1 MTDNTDETYRDVLP
15 QGFVLHWYEMKSVL
29 GRGAFGVT
37 YLAQDKNLDQF
48 VAIKEYFPNEF
59 STRESSYTVHP
70 TTSKSKEMY
79 EWGLNRFIREARILA
94 KFKHL
99 NIVRVLSV
107 FENNNTAYMVME
119 YEQGKELSRLFKEK
133 AHFTEQELLGIFLPV
148 TEGLKLVHDAGFI
161 HRDIKPSN
169 IYIRE
174 DKSPVLIDFGSARQV
189 SGVPTRALTS
199 LVTYGYAPFEQYNE
213 SEDKQGPWTDI
224 YALGASLFF
233 GLTGKL
239 PIEALARGSSMLST
253 SIDPYEPLSVMLK
266 GKYPTSFLRAID
278 HALLFHANERPQ
290 DVMVWADMLS
300 GKQDVPEVPV
310 ARLTKAPQGENLD
323 ATVIRVRKPGTS
335 PDTLGEKQTASSQEE
350 SPPDSTK
357 RSLSARLVFVLLII
371 VVIFGV
377 GAILLLEPEEGEST
391 TPEQVEVSKID
402 ELLAQADQAY
412 QAGNYIRP
420 ENNNALQ
427 LYLQLLTLD
436 PAHEQANSG
445 VAEIIKRFSDSIR
458 SDLADNYF
466 DKAEKNLQL
475 LLIAK
480 PGSKELIK
488 LQDELKNAQI
498 TYSQQLQ
505 LLAQAD
511 KYLDQKKRVSPIGN
525 NALSTLRQV
534 LKLDPG
540 NKGAMERIEIISS
553 HYIKQAKKEISEG
566 KLSAAH
572 KSIRDLKLVDDAH
585 PEIAPLSSQLVNA
598 KNDNKQQQLDGLL
611 GSAKKAVEENRL
623 ISPPKKNA
631 FYLYQSILSQDSENI
646 KAKNGV
652 EIVKA
657 KLKIKLEGYLETKN
671 YVQAESLV
679 TLIETSLPRSKFTR
693 GIRDEWNNNKPAPKS
708 DIQMIETMIS
718 DFRQAFESR
727 DQHTLAQMSDYSSE
741 RKGFVDQLFSN
752 YRSFSVKIPN
762 VRIIGKKNAGQA
774 DIKITKLV
782 NMQGLPVQPG
792 AWSQFEINIKK
803 NKAGQWKIYW

>member
-1 MTDNTDETYRDVLP
+1 MTDNKDETYRDVLP

-70 TTSKSKEMY
+70 TTHKNKEMY
-79 EWGLNRFIREARILA
+79 DWGLNRFIREARILA
-94 KFKHL
+94 KFKHP

-133 AHFTEQELLGIFLPV
+133 AHFTEQEMLSIFLPV
-148 TEGLKLVHDAGFI
+148 MEGLKLVHDAGFI

-213 SEDKQGPWTDI
+213 SEDKQGPWTDV
-224 YALGASLFF
+224 YSLGASLYF

-239 PIEALARGSSMLST
+239 PIEALARGSNMLST
-253 SIDPYEPLSVMLK
+253 GIDPYEPLSVMLK
-266 GKYPTSFLRAID
+266 GKYPTSFLRTID

-290 DVMVWADMLS
+290 DVMVWADMLD
-300 GKQDVPEVPV
+300 GKQDVPEIPV

-323 ATVIRVRKPGTS
+323 ATVIRARKSRTS
-335 PDTLGEKQTASSQEE
+335 PDTLGEEQAASSQEE
-350 SPPDSTK
+350 SSPDSTK
-357 RSLSARLVFVLLII
+357 RSLSARLVFALLII
-371 VVIFGV
+371 VVIFGA
-377 GAILLLEPEEGEST
+377 GATLLLMSETGEIEPT
-391 TPEQVEVSKID
+391 TPVPIAVSKTD

-427 LYLQLLTLD
+427 LYLRLLTLE

-458 SDLADNYF
+458 SDLTDNYF

-475 LLIAK
+475 LFIAK
-480 PGSKELIK
+480 PDSKELIK
-488 LQDELKNAQI
+488 LQDELKNAQ
-498 TYSQQLQ
+498 TAYSQQLQ

-511 KYLDQKKRVSPIGN
+511 KYLNQKKLVSPIGN

-540 NKGAMERIEIISS
+540 NKGAMQRIEIISS
-553 HYIKQAKKEISEG
+553 HYIKQVKKEISEG
-566 KLSAAH
+566 KFSAAH
-572 KSIRDLKLVDDAH
+572 KSIRNLKLVDDGH
-585 PEIAPLSSQLVNA
+585 PEIASLDSRLVSA
-598 KNDNKQQQLDGLL
+598 RNDNKQQQLGRLL
-611 GSAKKAVEENRL
+611 RSAKKAVEENRL
-623 ISPPKKNA
+623 ISPSKENA

-652 EIVKA
+652 ETVKA

-693 GIRDEWNNNKPAPKS
+693 GIRADWNNNKPAS
-708 DIQMIETMIS
+708 IQMIEAMIS
-718 DFRQAFESR
+718 DFRQAFESGN
-727 DQHTLAQMSDYSSE
+727 QHTLAQISDYSSE
-741 RKGFVDQLFSN
+741 RKGFIDQLFSN
-752 YRSFSVKIPN
+752 YRSFSLKILN
-762 VRIIGKKNAGQA
+762 VRIIGKKNAGHA

-803 NKAGQWKIYW
+803 NEVGQWKIYW